1 LCADKS
7 VRAPKRFKMSFYC
20 PHTENEIK
28 EMLEAIGAKSID
40 DLFATVPP
48 EFRLKRELNLPAG
61 MPEPEVEAELNRLAG
76 KNKSCSDTV
85 CFAGGGVYNH
95 YVPRAVDYLLMRS
108 EFSTAYTPY
117 QPEAS
122 QGTLQAIFEYQS
134 MIKSLTGM
142 EVANASMYDGGE
154 SCAEAVL
161 MSARIAK
168 KPQGAILMAGG
179 LHPHYRRVIGT
190 YTKHLEYGK
199 KVLPITPSGQMDLD
213 ALKKEKPGLCLVVQH
228 PNYFGCLE
236 QMDEIGALAKEK
248 NFTLIVITCEALSL
262 AMLEPPGSFGA
273 AIAAGEAQS
282 FGMRP
287 GFGGPLLGF
296 FASREEFVRKMP
308 GRLVGQTVDR
318 EGRRGFV
325 LTLATREQH
334 IRRAK
339 ATSNICTNH
348 SLMALTAGIYLS
360 LLGKNG
366 LVKLAGV
373 NLERANYLRRKI
385 SESKTLKLKFSAPV
399 FNEMTVELGV
409 DAEKVVAALAN
420 EGILAG
426 VPLKHHFP
434 DMADCL
440 LVAATEMTEKA
451 QIDELVRKLESAAR
465 SGR

>member
-1 LCADKS
+1 
-7 VRAPKRFKMSFYC
+7 MGFYF
-20 PHTENEIK
+20 PHTETEIK
-28 EMLEAIGAKSID
+28 AMLGEIGAESID
-40 DLFATVPP
+40 ELFASIPP
-48 EFRLKRELNLPAG
+48 EFRLKRDLNLALG
-61 MPEPEVEAELNRLAG
+61 MPEPQVEAELQRLAG
-76 KNKSCSDTV
+76 KNQSCGDLV

-117 QPEAS
+117 QPECS

-134 MIKSLTGM
+134 MLKSLSGM

-154 SCAEAVL
+154 AAAEAVL
-161 MSARIAK
+161 MATRISK
-168 KPQGAILMAGG
+168 KPEGPILLSAG
-179 LHPHYRRVIGT
+179 LHPHYQRVIST
-190 YTKHLEYGK
+190 YTKHLDYEK
-199 KVLPITPSGQMDLD
+199 KIVPITGNGQLDLE
-213 ALKKEKPGLCLVVQH
+213 ALRREKASLCLVVQH

-236 QMDEIGALAKEK
+236 QMDEIAALVKGK
-248 NFTLIVITCEALSL
+248 NITLIVIVCEALSL

-273 AIAAGEAQS
+273 SIVAGEAQS
-282 FGMRP
+282 LGIRP
-287 GFGGPLLGF
+287 SFGGPLLGF

-308 GRLVGQTVDR
+308 GRLVGETRDR

-348 SLMALTAGIYLS
+348 SLMALTASIYLS

-366 LVKLAGV
+366 LARLAEL
-373 NLERANYLRRKI
+373 NLDRANYLRQRI
-385 SESKTLKLKFSAPV
+385 SASKKLKLKFQAPV
-399 FNEMTVELGV
+399 FNEMTVQLAA
-409 DAEKVVAALAN
+409 DAEKTVAALAKQ
-420 EGILAG
+420 GILAG

-440 LVAATEMTEKA
+440 LIAATELTEKP
-451 QIDELVRKLESAAR
+451 QIDALVSRLESVAGG
-465 SGR
+465 GR